1 MDTVLA
7 ALRAV
12 GERTRLRI
20 VALLAQGELTV
31 SELAHVLGQS
41 QPRVSRH
48 LKLLVDAGLLER
60 FPEGSFV
67 FYRFGDRGDPVA
79 IARAALGCLMASDPV
94 LAADR
99 ARVDAVR
106 QTRTAAA
113 DAYFRTA
120 AVDWDRIRSLHVD
133 EREVE
138 RTMLDALGDG
148 PLGDVLDVG
157 TGTGRVLALLAPRA
171 RRAVGIDL
179 SPAMLGVARAA
190 LDPAAHPNVQ
200 VRHGDMYHLP
210 FGRAAMDL
218 VVFHQVL
225 HYADDAAAAVA
236 EAARCLRPGG
246 RLLVV
251 DFAPHQ
257 IEELRTEHAHR
268 RLGFTDRE
276 VASWFRGVG
285 LEPAEPL
292 RLPGEPLTVC
302 VWLARALAATDAE
315 REGPS
320 EDVARPEGTRASR
333 AVRSRAAIATAGV
346 GAGETSVA

>member
-1 MDTVLA
+1 MDSVLA

-12 GERTRLRI
+12 GEHTRLRI
-20 VALLAQGELTV
+20 VALLARGELTV

-60 FPEGSFV
+60 FPEGTSV
-67 FYRFGDRGDPVA
+67 LYRLGERGDP
-79 IARAALGCLMASDPV
+79 AALARTVLAHLTHADPV
-94 LAADR
+94 LASDR
-99 ARVDAVR
+99 DRVDAVR
-106 QTRTAAA
+106 RARAAAA
-113 DAYFRTA
+113 DAYFRAA

-138 RTMLDALGDG
+138 RTMLDALGDA

-210 FGRAAMDL
+210 FGRAAVDV

-246 RLLVV
+246 RVLVV

-257 IEELRTEHAHR
+257 IEELRSAHAHR

-285 LEPAEPL
+285 LAPAEPR

-302 VWLARALAATDAE
+302 VWLAHAPAAPDVQAHVIQSESARSAGERRIDA
-315 REGPS
+315 PATTS
-320 EDVARPEGTRASR
+320 SAPPATLT
-333 AVRSRAAIATAGV
+333 AIA
-346 GAGETSVA
+346 

>member
-20 VALLAQGELTV
+20 IALLERGELTV
-31 SELAHVLGQS
+31 SELTHVLGQS

-48 LKLLVDAGLLER
+48 LKLLVDAGLLAR
-60 FPEGSFV
+60 FPEGTSV
-67 FYRFGDRGDPVA
+67 FYR
-79 IARAALGCLMASDPV
+79 L
-94 LAADR
+94 ADR
-99 ARVDAVR
+99 AEPAALARATLAALTPADPTLADDRARLDAVR
-106 QTRTAAA
+106 QARAAAA
-113 DAYFRTA
+113 DAYFRVA
-120 AVDWDRIRSLHVD
+120 AADWDQIRALHVD

-138 RTMLDALGDG
+138 RAMLDALGPG

-157 TGTGRVLALLAPRA
+157 TGTGRVLTLLAPRA

-190 LDPAAHPNVQ
+190 LDPATHPNAQ

-210 FGRAAMDL
+210 FARESVDL

-246 RLLVV
+246 RVLVV

-257 IEELRTEHAHR
+257 VEDLRTEHAHR
-268 RLGFTDRE
+268 RLGFTDGE
-276 VASWFRGVG
+276 VASWFRAVG
-285 LEPAEPL
+285 LEPDEPV
-292 RLPGEPLTVC
+292 RLPGDPITVC
-302 VWLARALAATDAE
+302 VWLARAPAA
-315 REGPS
+315 
-320 EDVARPEGTRASR
+320 ASR
-333 AVRSRAAIATAGV
+333 DAHPPQDVVLSGAKDLWSSGALHGRDASLRSA
-346 GAGETSVA
+346 

>member
-7 ALRAV
+7 VLRAA

-20 VALLAQGELTV
+20 LALLSYGELTV
-31 SELAHVLGQS
+31 SELTLILGQS

-48 LKLLVDAGLLER
+48 LKLLVDAGLLDR
-60 FPEGSFV
+60 FPEGTSV
-67 FYRFGDRGDPVA
+67 FYRLAERGDPA
-79 IARAALGCLMASDPV
+79 ALARAALGFLLPGCPV
-94 LAADR
+94 VSADR
-99 ARVDAVR
+99 ARLDAVR
-106 QTRTAAA
+106 RARAVAA
-113 DAYFRTA
+113 DAYFR
-120 AVDWDRIRSLHVD
+120 AVADDWDHIRTLQTD

-138 RTMLDALGDG
+138 RTMLDALGG
-148 PLGDVLDVG
+148 APLGDVLDVG

-171 RRAVGIDL
+171 RRAVGVDL

-210 FGRAAMDL
+210 FGRAAVDV

-246 RLLVV
+246 RVLVV

-276 VASWFRGVG
+276 VESWFRGVG

-302 VWLARALAATDAE
+302 VWLAHAPPAE
-315 REGPS
+315 PPDDVVLSGAKDLVGVPS
-320 EDVARPEGTRASR
+320 GVSGGTPFAEQLTRSAR
-333 AVRSRAAIATAGV
+333 
-346 GAGETSVA
+346 

>member
-20 VALLAQGELTV
+20 VALLSRGELTV

-60 FPEGSFV
+60 FPEGTSV
-67 FYRFGDRGDPVA
+67 FYRLAERGDPA
-79 IARAALGCLMASDPV
+79 TLCRAALACVAPGDQV
-94 LAADR
+94 LTADR

-106 QTRTAAA
+106 LARAAAA
-113 DAYFRTA
+113 DAYFRA
-120 AVDWDRIRSLHVD
+120 AAPDWDRIRALHVD
-133 EREVE
+133 ESEVE

-148 PLGDVLDVG
+148 ALGDVLDVG
-157 TGTGRVLALLAPRA
+157 TGTGRVLSLLAPRA

-179 SPAMLGVARAA
+179 SPAMLGLARAA
-190 LDPAAHPNVQ
+190 LDPGAHPNVQ

-210 FGRAAMDL
+210 FGRASVDL

-246 RLLVV
+246 RVLVV

-257 IEELRTEHAHR
+257 VEALRAEHAHR
-268 RLGFTDRE
+268 RLGFADRE
-276 VASWFRGVG
+276 VASWFRAVG
-285 LEPAEPL
+285 LEPDEPL
-292 RLPGEPLTVC
+292 RLPGDPLTVC
-302 VWLARALAATDAE
+302 VWLAHAPAADPVGPDA
-315 REGPS
+315 
-320 EDVARPEGTRASR
+320 
-333 AVRSRAAIATAGV
+333 RAADTPQHPLPAVPRPHDAVLALTR
-346 GAGETSVA
+346 

>member
-1 MDTVLA
+1 LLCGSPATVDA
-7 ALRAV
+7 S

-20 VALLAQGELTV
+20 VALLARGELTV

-60 FPEGSFV
+60 FPEGTSV
-67 FYRFGDRGDPVA
+67 FYRLAERGDQ
-79 IARAALGCLMASDPV
+79 AALGRAVLGFLGAADPV
-94 LAADR
+94 LAGDG
-99 ARVDAVR
+99 ARLDAVR
-106 QTRTAAA
+106 QARAAAA
-113 DAYFRTA
+113 DAYFRA
-120 AVDWDRIRSLHVD
+120 AAADWDRIRALHVD
-133 EREVE
+133 ECEVE

-210 FGRAAMDL
+210 FGHGAVDL

-246 RLLVV
+246 RVLVV

-257 IEELRTEHAHR
+257 VEALRAEHAHR

-276 VASWFRGVG
+276 VASWFRAVG
-285 LEPAEPL
+285 LAPAEPL
-292 RLPGEPLTVC
+292 RLPGDPLTVC
-302 VWLARALAATDAE
+302 VWLAHAPAPDAPTGAPTDAPHPFSAAPRPLDDALAL
-315 REGPS
+315 
-320 EDVARPEGTRASR
+320 TR
-333 AVRSRAAIATAGV
+333 
-346 GAGETSVA
+346 

>member
-20 VALLAQGELTV
+20 VALLARGELTV

-60 FPEGSFV
+60 FPEGTSV
-67 FYRFGDRGDPVA
+67 FYRLAERGDQ
-79 IARAALGCLMASDPV
+79 AALGRAVLDFLGADDPV
-94 LAADR
+94 LAGDR
-99 ARVDAVR
+99 ARLDAVR
-106 QTRTAAA
+106 QARAAA
-113 DAYFRTA
+113 AAAYFRA
-120 AVDWDRIRSLHVD
+120 AAADWDRIRALHVD
-133 EREVE
+133 ECEVE

-157 TGTGRVLALLAPRA
+157 TGTGRVLALLAPRT

-210 FGRAAMDL
+210 FGHDAVDL

-246 RLLVV
+246 RVLVV

-257 IEELRTEHAHR
+257 VEELRAEHAHR

-276 VASWFRGVG
+276 VASWFRAVG
-285 LEPAEPL
+285 LTPADPL
-292 RLPGEPLTVC
+292 RLPGDPLTVC
-302 VWLARALAATDAE
+302 VWLAHAPAGDALAGAPHPFSAAPRPLDDAL
-315 REGPS
+315 
-320 EDVARPEGTRASR
+320 ALTR
-333 AVRSRAAIATAGV
+333 
-346 GAGETSVA
+346 

>member
-20 VALLAQGELTV
+20 VALLGRGELTV
-31 SELAHVLGQS
+31 SELALVLGQS

-60 FPEGSFV
+60 LPEGTSV
-67 FYRFGDRGDPVA
+67 FYRLADQGDSA
-79 IARAALGCLMASDPV
+79 ALARAALSYLAPEDPV
-94 LAADR
+94 LAADGH
-99 ARVDAVR
+99 RVDAVR
-106 QTRTAAA
+106 RARAAA
-113 DAYFRTA
+113 AAAYFSTA

-138 RTMLDALGDG
+138 RTMLDVLGDA

-190 LDPAAHPNVQ
+190 LDPAAHANVQ

-210 FGRAAMDL
+210 LGHAAVDL

-246 RLLVV
+246 RVLVV

-257 IEELRTEHAHR
+257 VEELRTEHAHR

-285 LEPAEPL
+285 LEPAEPR
-292 RLPGEPLTVC
+292 RLPGDPLTVC
-302 VWLARALAATDAE
+302 VWLARAAAAPTATTTAPTASAATSAPTESRPHDA
-315 REGPS
+315 
-320 EDVARPEGTRASR
+320 ALALTR
-333 AVRSRAAIATAGV
+333 
-346 GAGETSVA
+346 